1 MFAKLR
7 FAHGMNTETPQR
19 VKKASQSFA
28 PRTARN
34 KIKAFFRRRVR
45 RKNTLRGASVESF
58 ATWGPR
64 RSPAKRVRWGEEAQR
79 SERRLPLCGGRRDT
93 ELVPTM
99 RRAQRDPF
107 GGKGASLFR
116 QSQAPATWP
125 APSVFGFS
133 LKPLQTET
141 RCASSTGGR
150 GNPGT
155 GPGAPGE
162 WRR

>member
-1 MFAKLR
+1 

-45 RKNTLRGASVESF
+45 RKNTLRGASVESS
-58 ATWGPR
+58 ATSGRPR
-64 RSPAKRVRWGEEAQR
+64 
-79 SERRLPLCGGRRDT
+79 
-93 ELVPTM
+93 

-116 QSQAPATWP
+116 QSQAPAIWP

-150 GNPGT
+150 ESPGT
-155 GPGAPGE
+155 G
-162 WRR
+162 